1 MLSRLGRVISLVGV
15 FFFIFIILDS
25 KISFRILINSGDNSS
40 SPELVL
46 YPFAHRFTNIPVA
59 YIKVKHFLKFSFYFL
74 IEILCFWE
82 FFTLLKNIFN
92 FILFL
97 VVLIVIF

>member
-1 MLSRLGRVISLVGV
+1 MISLVGV

-25 KISFRILINSGDNSS
+25 KMSFRILINSGDNSS

-59 YIKVKHFLKFSFYFL
+59 YIKVKHFLKFSFYF
-74 IEILCFWE
+74 FDWD
-82 FFTLLKNIFN
+82 FV
-92 FILFL
+92 FL
-97 VVLIVIF
+97 GVFYFVKEYF